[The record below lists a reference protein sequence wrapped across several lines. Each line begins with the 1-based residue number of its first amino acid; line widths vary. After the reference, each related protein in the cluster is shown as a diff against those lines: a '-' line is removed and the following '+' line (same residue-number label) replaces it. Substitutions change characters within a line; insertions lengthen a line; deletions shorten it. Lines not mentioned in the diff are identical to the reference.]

1 MEDNVMQKQEDMDEL
16 RKMLDTVANQDKDAI
31 SKRKEE
37 LIDIRKYNNISF
49 EIEQNGRK
57 FTVTKNI
64 FEVLLTKDGE
74 AWHEFYDDQGNL
86 LAKISD
92 ENYLSFKTSIEMG
105 EADIDKNSLECNILS
120 QTPEKSLL
128 ELENEQK
135 EQVAEALGLDAD
147 TIKTLNILQ
156 TDGKEKGRSLEDK
169 NQILDEKKK
178 EAQEKL
184 KQFMALGIE
193 VDTREMATSDDTIKE
208 FLQVDADKL
217 LIVQI
222 NGDWRALEIDNEGKM
237 HLAKNLEIVDNNQ
250 AFKTIGDDG
259 VPEKRMPEIEFRR
272 KDNPD
277 ISLAV
282 DSNNKENQTQLY
294 LIAGNSRSATE
305 LETKYK
311 VSPYADAKNNELVQ
325 RAQENP
331 DDERIVHPNKE
342 DKEEE
347 DKDPHEP
354 SPRELGESEE
364 NS

>member
-1 MEDNVMQKQEDMDEL
+1 MEDNVRQREEDMDEL
-16 RKMLDTVANQDKDAI
+16 RKMLDTVANQNKDEI
-31 SKRKEE
+31 SKGKEE
-37 LIDIRKYNNISF
+37 LVDISKYKDVSF
-49 EIEQNGRK
+49 QLEQNGEK

-64 FEVLLTKDGE
+64 FEILLTKDGE

-86 LAKISD
+86 LAKVSE
-92 ENYLSFKTSIEMG
+92 ENYLSFKTAIEMG
-105 EADIDKNSLECNILS
+105 EADIDKNSLEYNILS
-120 QTPEKSLL
+120 KTPEKSLL

-135 EQVAEALGLDAD
+135 EQVADALGMDKD

-156 TDGKEKGRSLEDK
+156 TDGSMKGKK
-169 NQILDEKKK
+169 NQNQMLDEKKK

-237 HLAKNLEIVDNNQ
+237 HIAKNLEIVDNNQ
-250 AFKTIGDDG
+250 SFKTIGDDG

-305 LETKYK
+305 LETKFN

-331 DDERIVHPNKE
+331 DDERIVHPKKE
-342 DKEEE
+342 DKEEKDK

-354 SPRELGESEE
+354 GERVLGEDEE

>member
-16 RKMLDTVANQDKDAI
+16 RRMLDTVANQDKDAI
-31 SKRKEE
+31 SKGKQE
-37 LIDIRKYNNISF
+37 LVDVRKYTDVSF
-49 EIEQNGRK
+49 EIEQNGEK

-64 FEVLLTKDGE
+64 YEVLVTKEGKS
-74 AWHEFYDDQGNL
+74 WHEFYDDQGDL

-92 ENYLSFKTSIEMG
+92 ENYLRFKTSIEMG
-105 EADIDKNSLECNILS
+105 EADIDKNSLEYNILS
-120 QTPEKSLL
+120 KTPEKSLL

-135 EQVAEALGLDAD
+135 EQIAEVVEMDAD

-156 TDGKEKGRSLEDK
+156 TDGSRKSKEDQ
-169 NQILDEKKK
+169 NQMQEQKKK

-193 VDTREMATSDDTIKE
+193 VNTREMATSDDTIKE

-222 NGDWRALEIDNEGKM
+222 NGDWKALEIDNDGKM

-250 AFKTIGDDG
+250 TFNTIGDDG
-259 VPEKRMPEIEFRR
+259 VPERRMPEIEFRR

-294 LIAGNSRSATE
+294 LVAGSSRSATE
-305 LETKYK
+305 LETKYN

-325 RAQENP
+325 KAQENP
-331 DDERIVHPNKE
+331 DDERLDN
-342 DKEEE
+342 KEEE
-347 DKDPHEP
+347 EERDPHEP
-354 SPRELGESEE
+354 GPRVLGENEE
-364 NS
+364 DS